1 MNRLLGTVAAC
12 AFAFSLALA
21 SNVARATDYADLW
34 WNPLEDRWGLQTS
47 QQGDSMFIT
56 LYVFRADRSATWFNG
71 LMFATAPGGPVFAGD
86 LSQATG
92 PYFGSP
98 TYAPPGDNRTVGTVT
113 FTATSPT
120 TATVTYSVDG
130 VTVTKNVQRLTLA
143 SHNLSGTYIG
153 SFLSLQH
160 SCANPLSNGPF
171 NGSGTFTIAH
181 NLGAQTVIITA
192 VLTDNLVNFT
202 CTYQGAYSQLGK
214 IGSIAGTYSCTSGQ
228 AGAWNAA
235 EIEVSTLGGIL
246 GRYSATNAGPACQIT
261 GGFGGL
267 KPAL

>member
-1 MNRLLGTVAAC
+1 MNRFARTFAAC
-12 AFAFSLALA
+12 LLFVSIAAL
-21 SNVARATDYADLW
+21 SNAARATDYADLW
-34 WNPLEDRWGLQTS
+34 WNPTEDRWGLQTS
-47 QQGDSMFIT
+47 QQGNSMFIT

-71 LMFATAPGGPVFAGD
+71 LMFATTPGGPTFTGT

-98 TYAPPGDNRTVGTVT
+98 TYAPPGDNRNVGTIT

-130 VTVTKNVQRLTLA
+130 VTVTKSVERLTLA
-143 SHNLSGTYIG
+143 LHNLSGTYIG
-153 SFLSLQH
+153 SFLAVQH
-160 SCANPLSNGPF
+160 SCANPLANGPF
-171 NGSGTFTIAH
+171 TGSGQFTIAH
-181 NLGAQTVIITA
+181 NPPANVTITA

-202 CTYQGAYSQLGK
+202 CTFQGPYGQLGK
-214 IGSIAGTYSCTSGQ
+214 IGSIAGTYQCSNGP
-228 AGAWNAA
+228 AGVWNAT

-246 GRYSATNAGPACQIT
+246 GRYSGTNVAQGCQIT

-267 KPAL
+267 KPSL